1 MRIQRWAMLCAEQFC
16 QQGTVIA
23 QTPPS
28 FWVQKM
34 DQLFL
39 SVIQRQPTLAPIFFD
54 KLLGQPQTERFIR
67 FMNDRASLLDYLYVV
82 ACLPKAPFI
91 QSLIS
96 NIFRRQS

>member
-1 MRIQRWAMLCAEQFC
+1 MRIQRWAALCAEHYC
-16 QQGTVIA
+16 KQGDVIA
-23 QTPPS
+23 QTAS
-28 FWVQKM
+28 GFWLQQM

-39 SVIQRQPTLAPIFFD
+39 SVIQRQPTLAPILFD

-67 FMNDRASLLDYLYVV
+67 FMNDRASLLDFIYVV

-96 NIFRRQS
+96 NIFRRHV